1 MDLVN
6 EARQQPLIVVI
17 DDFHWADDLSRDL
30 LQSIVD
36 IIDEAPLL
44 LCVMTR
50 PMPKR
55 PLRLDVDSSTR
66 LLDAPVRLD
75 IDLKPLSAVHSRA
88 LLGRSGGD

>member
-1 MDLVN
+1 MRNLEPERVKQLTALAVREWILN
-6 EARQQPLIVVI
+6 EARQQPVIVVI

-55 PLRLDVDSSTR
+55 PLRLDVGSSTR
-66 LLDAPVRLD
+66 LLEAP
-75 IDLKPLSAVHSRA
+75 RA
-88 LLGRSGGD
+88 AGY